1 MYQVLKGM
9 VDFFQLLFV
18 GSLDILSEVQR
29 HINIIN
35 QREAFADDDATRL
48 MVNEAMQDI
57 TFNFSK
63 IGEEELK
70 MLSLIHI

>member
-1 MYQVLKGM
+1 MTVSYTH
-9 VDFFQLLFV
+9 
-18 GSLDILSEVQR
+18 LDVYKRQVQR

-35 QREAFADDDATRL
+35 QREAFADDDATRI

-63 IGEEELK
+63 IGADAPLK
-70 MLSLIHI
+70 VREKDKIGYPQCR